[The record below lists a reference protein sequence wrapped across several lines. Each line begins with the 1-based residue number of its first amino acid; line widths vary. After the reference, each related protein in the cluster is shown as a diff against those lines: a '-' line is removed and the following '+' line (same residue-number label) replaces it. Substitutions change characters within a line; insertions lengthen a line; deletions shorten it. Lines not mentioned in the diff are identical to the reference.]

1 MEVGDYAKYVNTG
14 TVGIVHEIRE
24 EEGAK
29 WMLLDTTALY
39 YHESTLEPADLSEY
53 EEVSEGEKS
62 LDRNLEDLERMR
74 KSMRDMEDSI
84 GDISPTGT

>member
-14 TVGIVHEIRE
+14 TVGVVNDIKE

-29 WMLLDTTALY
+29 WMLLDVTALY
-39 YHESTLEPADLSEY
+39 YHESTLEPADPSEY
-53 EEVSEGEKS
+53 KEVSEKEKS
-62 LDRNLEDLERMR
+62 LDRSLEDLDRMR